1 MNNFFYNVS
10 VAIPLRQTFTYH
22 SKQKIIPG
30 TRVAVKFGSRSKL
43 GIVTEEI
50 KGTTIQTKTIHQVLD
65 NDPIFSEVELKILA
79 WASDY
84 YHHPIGE
91 VLGSFLPTNL
101 RNIKTVLDDMDAVA
115 KVEIENNP
123 FQKNLTPQ
131 QTEAV
136 KTLSEL
142 RGFAPTLL

>member
-1 MNNFFYNVS
+1 MNKFFYNVS

-22 SKQKIIPG
+22 SKQKIIAG

-50 KGTTIQTKTIHQVLD
+50 KVTTIQTKAIHQVLD
-65 NDPIFSEVELKILA
+65 NEPIFSEVELKISV

-101 RNIKTVLDDMDAVA
+101 RNITTVVVELDSVA
-115 KVEIENNP
+115 MVEIENNP
-123 FQKNLTPQ
+123 FQ
-131 QTEAV
+131 
-136 KTLSEL
+136 
-142 RGFAPTLL
+142 